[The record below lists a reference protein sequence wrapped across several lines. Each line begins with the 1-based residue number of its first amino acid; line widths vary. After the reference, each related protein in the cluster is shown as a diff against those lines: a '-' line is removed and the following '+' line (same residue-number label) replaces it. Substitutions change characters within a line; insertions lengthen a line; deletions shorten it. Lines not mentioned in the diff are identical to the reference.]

1 MTVYLEGIS
10 GEYAGKRIELSYNQ
24 LSIGRGSTNRLR
36 LQATNISR
44 EHAVIYF
51 TNGVYAIQDHGSRL
65 GTFVNGK
72 CVKSAQ
78 LRSGDVITIGASSFR
93 FVQIEQSA
101 PNKVFQQTVQ
111 SKPKNKN
118 VAMFILMAVVLIMG
132 IWIIASRMKGNEQEP
147 SIESSVIENDQAGS
161 NEQEGAH
168 TTSQPFPSII
178 SADYLFRDDFETGL
192 SDEWEAED
200 GEWHMING
208 RMQPVSGTP
217 ASIIVGDL
225 SWSNYTVEMKIGGLQ
240 NTITGAS
247 QYLENDPNIFIIGVR
262 NSDNGAYFFALA
274 NYNQDC
280 SLLDAASVKTT
291 FYEGDDYI
299 EEEDAHLVR
308 IDVEGNTI
316 SLYVDGNGICEF
328 SDNTLQNGTVMIS
341 SYPGTGDEPTYP
353 WVEEITITR
362 R

>member
-1 MTVYLEGIS
+1 MGAYLEGIK
-10 GEYAGKRIELSYNQ
+10 GEYAGQRIELGYNQ
-24 LSIGRGSTNRLR
+24 LTIGRGSTSRLR
-36 LQATNISR
+36 MQAPSVSR

-51 TNGVYAIQDHGSRL
+51 TNGVYAIQDRGSRL

-93 FVQIEQSA
+93 FVQLEQSA
-101 PNKVFQQTVQ
+101 PKAFQQTVQ
-111 SKPKNKN
+111 SKPKNN
-118 VAMFILMAVVLIMG
+118 NIAIFILMAVVLVMG

-147 SIESSVIENDQAGS
+147 SIESSVIQNNHADS

-168 TTSQPFPSII
+168 TTSQPSTSII

-217 ASIIVGDL
+217 ASIIVGD
-225 SWSNYTVEMKIGGLQ
+225 STWSNYTIEMKIGGLQ

-274 NYNQDC
+274 NRNQDC
-280 SLLDAASVKTT
+280 SLLGAAGVKTT
-291 FYEGDDYI
+291 FYKGEDYI
-299 EEEDAHLVR
+299 EEEDVHLVR
-308 IDVEGNTI
+308 VDVEGNTI
-316 SLYVDGNGICEF
+316 SLYVDGKGICEF
-328 SDNTLQNGTVMIS
+328 SDNTLHTGTVMIS